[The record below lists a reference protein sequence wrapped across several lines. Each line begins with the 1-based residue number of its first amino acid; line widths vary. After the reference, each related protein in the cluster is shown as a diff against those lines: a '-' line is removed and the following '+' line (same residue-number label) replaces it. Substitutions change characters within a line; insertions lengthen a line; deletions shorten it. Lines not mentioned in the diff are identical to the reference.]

1 MYNKFILGIHFKM
14 NFLKNKYTSFL
25 NEREIIM
32 GRLSGKVAIITGAA
46 LGMGAAEAKLF
57 AEEGAKVVA
66 TDIKDD
72 VLQEVINEIKASGGE
87 AIGLKHN
94 VVSEEE
100 WKNVI
105 QTAVDMYGKVDI
117 LVNNAGIASPKT
129 MTQMEMAEW
138 NKVMDIN
145 LNGCVLGMKYVI
157 PEMQKAG
164 GGSLINISSIGGIVG
179 MAGSSPYTAAK
190 GALRSL
196 SKSAAVEYGKDKI
209 RVNSVHPGII
219 ETPMTA
225 DSFKDALPFYKT
237 FTQLPYFGQ
246 PEDVAYGVLFLA
258 SDESRFMTGAELVI
272 DGGWTAL

>member
-1 MYNKFILGIHFKM
+1 M
-14 NFLKNKYTSFL
+14 
-25 NEREIIM
+25 ERMIIV

-57 AEEGAKVVA
+57 AKEGAKVVA

-72 VLQEVINEIKASGGE
+72 VLQEVVNEIKANGGD

-94 VVSEEE
+94 VISEEE
-100 WKNVI
+100 WKKVI
-105 QTAVDMYGKVDI
+105 QTTIDHYGKVDI

-129 MTQMEMAEW
+129 MAQMEMDEW

-145 LNGCVLGMKYVI
+145 LNGCVIGMKYVI

-196 SKSAAVEYGKDKI
+196 TKSAAVEYGKDKI

-225 DSFKDALPFYKT
+225 ESFKDAIPFYKT
-237 FTQLPYFGQ
+237 ITQLPYFGQ

-272 DGGWTAL
+272 DGGWTAI

>member
-1 MYNKFILGIHFKM
+1 M
-14 NFLKNKYTSFL
+14 
-25 NEREIIM
+25 ERMIIV

-57 AEEGAKVVA
+57 AKEGAKVVA

-72 VLQEVINEIKASGGE
+72 VLQEVVNEIKANGGD

-94 VVSEEE
+94 VISEEE
-100 WKNVI
+100 WKKVI
-105 QTAVDMYGKVDI
+105 QTTIDHYGKVDI

-129 MTQMEMAEW
+129 MAQMEMDEW

-145 LNGCVLGMKYVI
+145 LNGCVIGMKYVI
-157 PEMQKAG
+157 PEMQKSG

-196 SKSAAVEYGKDKI
+196 TKSAAVEYGKDKI

-225 DSFKDALPFYKT
+225 ESFKDALPFYKT

-272 DGGWTAL
+272 DGGWTAI

>member
-1 MYNKFILGIHFKM
+1 
-14 NFLKNKYTSFL
+14 
-25 NEREIIM
+25 M
-32 GRLSGKVAIITGAA
+32 GRLTGKVAIITGAA

-57 AEEGAKVVA
+57 AKEGAKVVA
-66 TDIKDD
+66 TDIKEDS
-72 VLQEVINEIKASGGE
+72 LQEVVNEIKANGGE

-94 VVSEEE
+94 VVSEDE
-100 WKNVI
+100 WKHVI
-105 QTAVDMYGKVDI
+105 SVAISHYGKVDV

-129 MTQMEMAEW
+129 MAQMEMDEW

-225 DSFKDALPFYKT
+225 ESFKDALPYYQT

>member
-1 MYNKFILGIHFKM
+1 M
-14 NFLKNKYTSFL
+14 
-25 NEREIIM
+25 ERMIIV

-57 AEEGAKVVA
+57 AKEGAKVVA

-72 VLQEVINEIKASGGE
+72 VLQEVVNEIKANGGD

-94 VVSEEE
+94 VISEEE
-100 WKNVI
+100 WKKVI
-105 QTAVDMYGKVDI
+105 QTTIDHYGKVDI

-129 MTQMEMAEW
+129 MAQMEMDEW

-145 LNGCVLGMKYVI
+145 LNGCVIGMKYVI

-196 SKSAAVEYGKDKI
+196 TKSAAVEYGKDKI

-225 DSFKDALPFYKT
+225 ESFKDALPFYKT

-272 DGGWTAL
+272 DGGWTAI

>member
-1 MYNKFILGIHFKM
+1 
-14 NFLKNKYTSFL
+14 
-25 NEREIIM
+25 M
-32 GRLSGKVAIITGAA
+32 GRLTGKVAIITGSAN
-46 LGMGAAEAKLF
+46 GMGASEAKLF
-57 AEEGAKVVA
+57 AKEGAKVVA
-66 TDIKDD
+66 TDINDN
-72 VLQEVINEIKASGGE
+72 LLHEVINEIKADGGE

-94 VVSEEE
+94 VTSEEE
-100 WKNVI
+100 WKHVI
-105 QTAVDMYGKVDI
+105 QETVDHYGKVDI
-117 LVNNAGIASPKT
+117 LVNNAGVSSPKT
-129 MTQMEMAEW
+129 MAQMEMDEW
-138 NKVMDIN
+138 NKIMDID
-145 LNGCVLGMKYVI
+145 LNGCVIGMKYVI

-164 GGSLINISSIGGIVG
+164 GGSLINISSIGGLVG

-225 DSFKDALPFYKT
+225 DTFKDAEAYYKT
-237 FTQLPYFGQ
+237 FTQLPYFGN

>member
-1 MYNKFILGIHFKM
+1 MI
-14 NFLKNKYTSFL
+14 T
-25 NEREIIM
+25 M
-32 GRLSGKVAIITGAA
+32 GRLTGKVAIITGAA
-46 LGMGAAEAKLF
+46 NGMGASEAKLF
-57 AEEGAKVVA
+57 AQEGAKVIA
-66 TDIKDD
+66 TDINDN
-72 VLQEVINEIKASGGE
+72 VLQEVINEIKENGGD

-94 VVSEEE
+94 VTSENE
-100 WKNVI
+100 WKQVI
-105 QTAVDMYGKVDI
+105 QEAVTHYGKIDV
-117 LVNNAGIASPKT
+117 LVNNAGVSSPKT
-129 MTQMEMAEW
+129 IAQMEMDEW

-145 LNGCVLGMKYVI
+145 LNGCVIGMKYVI

-225 DSFKDALPFYKT
+225 DSFADATPYYQT
-237 FTQLPYFGQ
+237 FTQLPYFGN

>member
-1 MYNKFILGIHFKM
+1 M
-14 NFLKNKYTSFL
+14 
-25 NEREIIM
+25 ERMIIV

-57 AEEGAKVVA
+57 AKEGAKVVA
-66 TDIKDD
+66 TDIKGD
-72 VLQEVINEIKASGGE
+72 VLQEVVNEIKANGGD

-94 VVSEEE
+94 VISEEE
-100 WKNVI
+100 WKKVI
-105 QTAVDMYGKVDI
+105 QTTIDHYGKVDI

-129 MTQMEMAEW
+129 MAQMEMDEW

-145 LNGCVLGMKYVI
+145 LNGCVIGMKYVI

-196 SKSAAVEYGKDKI
+196 TKSAAVEYGKDKI

-225 DSFKDALPFYKT
+225 ESFKDALPFYKT

-258 SDESRFMTGAELVI
+258 SEESKFMTGAELVI
-272 DGGWTAL
+272 DGGWTAI